1 VLHPITA
8 GGRPTAEIWK
18 AITPAAVL
26 AFEEFSTE
34 ETAAMR
40 AAGIELVVA
49 LLGRSRQPWRGRDD
63 LALPRELEVPQQRVG
78 RLQAEHLAAVGR
90 TSLGYAYP
98 DDERLRNFAEPR
110 LAGVRTACAD
120 LGLDAPDVR
129 VVPLDPAA
137 AAPVAAAWHA
147 AGVTGICAYN
157 DEVALAVL
165 AGMRGHG
172 LAAPAD
178 LAVVG
183 VDDIPSARL
192 AAPPL
197 TTVTTDQSAVA
208 AHLAATIV
216 AVIAGEPEPPRPG
229 SDIVTVLRRASA

>member
-1 VLHPITA
+1 
-8 GGRPTAEIWK
+8 
-18 AITPAAVL
+18 
-26 AFEEFSTE
+26 
-34 ETAAMR
+34 
-40 AAGIELVVA
+40 
-49 LLGRSRQPWRGRDD
+49 
-63 LALPRELEVPQQRVG
+63 
-78 RLQAEHLAAVGR
+78 
-90 TSLGYAYP
+90 
-98 DDERLRNFAEPR
+98 
-110 LAGVRTACAD
+110 
-120 LGLDAPDVR
+120 